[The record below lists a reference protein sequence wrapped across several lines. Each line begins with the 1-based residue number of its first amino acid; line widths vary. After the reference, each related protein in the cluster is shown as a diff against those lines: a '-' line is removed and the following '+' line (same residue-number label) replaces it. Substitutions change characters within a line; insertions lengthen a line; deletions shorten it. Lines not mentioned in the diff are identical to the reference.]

1 MRIVRRLKYRNGII
15 SMLVDRSAHVLR
27 GELGIGRTALVGFI
41 AAIIVIIL
49 GAGVALSMTT
59 TTTSLTASSTATSS
73 SASFSSSSISLQSE
87 SDLESGKAFCASVN
101 GLPDPTCT
109 PGATN
114 SNVTQDNIYST
125 ICVSG
130 WTATVRP
137 PTSYTNPLKIASI
150 QDYRYNV
157 TLLSDYEEDHLI
169 PLELGGNPT
178 SVYNLWAQPHEA
190 SYGSYQKDALENY
203 LKSQVCNGK
212 LQLAQAQREIATDWV
227 QYWQLYKNSSGSS
240 STTTFATSAR
250 NTTQSVSVQITYA
263 QNPIARGN
271 TQVVYIST
279 SPVIA
284 NTQVNVTVTYASG
297 DEKNFATLS
306 DSFGKASVSWTI
318 GSNSDPGTFLVLV
331 TVDGGSYSSS
341 FQVNS

>member
-1 MRIVRRLKYRNGII
+1 LEDSTPVLCRNVIF
-15 SMLVDRSAHVLR
+15 SMLVDRIGHVLR
-27 GELGIGRTALVGFI
+27 GELGIGRTALVGII

-49 GAGVALSMTT
+49 GAGVALSMTN
-59 TTTSLTASSTATSS
+59 TTTSLTASSTTSS
-73 SASFSSSSISLQSE
+73 SSTSFSSTSINLQSE
-87 SDLESGKAFCASVN
+87 SDLESGRAFCTSVD

-130 WTATVRP
+130 WTSTVRP

-150 QDYRYNV
+150 QDYRYND

-169 PLELGGNPT
+169 PLELGGNPA

-190 SYGSYQKDALENY
+190 SYNSYQKDALENY
-203 LKSQVCNGK
+203 LKSQVCDGK
-212 LQLAQAQREIATDWV
+212 LQLAQAQTEIATNWV
-227 QYWQLYKNSSGSS
+227 QYWQIYKNSSGSS
-240 STTTFATSAR
+240 SATTFAASG

-263 QNPIARGN
+263 QNPIVRGN
-271 TQVVYIST
+271 TQVVYIATNPAIPNS
-279 SPVIA
+279 
-284 NTQVNVTVTYASG
+284 QVNVTITYASG
-297 DEKNFATLS
+297 YEKSFTTIS
-306 DSFGKASVSWTI
+306 DSSGKSSVSWTI

-331 TVDGGSYSSS
+331 KVDGGLYSSS

>member
-1 MRIVRRLKYRNGII
+1 MPI
-15 SMLVDRSAHVLR
+15 DRSGHVLR
-27 GELGIGRTALVGFI
+27 GELGIGRTALVGII

-59 TTTSLTASSTATSS
+59 TTTSLTASSTTPSS
-73 SASFSSSSISLQSE
+73 STSFSSTSISLQSE
-87 SDLESGKAFCASVN
+87 SDLESGKAFCTSVN

-130 WTATVRP
+130 WTSIVRP

-150 QDYRYNV
+150 QDYGYND

-203 LKSQVCNGK
+203 LKSRVCDGK
-212 LQLAQAQREIATDWV
+212 LQLAQAQKEIATNWV

-240 STTTFATSAR
+240 STTTFATSE

-263 QNPIARGN
+263 QNPIAPGN
-271 TQVVYIST
+271 TQGVYIST

-284 NTQVNVTVTYASG
+284 NTQVNVTITYTSG
-297 DEKNFATLS
+297 YEKNFATMS
-306 DSFGKASVSWTI
+306 DSVGKASVSWTI
-318 GSNSDPGTFLVLV
+318 GSNSDPGTFHALV
-331 TVDGGSYSSS
+331 TVDGESYSSS